1 MFDFIKIREVPKTSW
16 SSEETFNLKP
26 RLKTLMALVIGLIL
40 FGLGEA
46 LLVTSQIGVSPW
58 TALAQGLA
66 NVSELDLGLTTFLIS
81 VFVLFLWIPL
91 KQKPGIGTI
100 LNAIIISLVLHY
112 AIPFL
117 PVFEENFLRLI
128 QAFLG
133 VFITGIGGGI
143 YLIANLGPGARDG
156 LMTGLQRVTNFPIAW
171 VRSIIELT
179 VLTIGWWL
187 GGVIGLGTIIF
198 ALGIG
203 PCLALSLKIFG
214 SSKSQTDLCPKI

>member
-1 MFDFIKIREVPKTSW
+1 MFDFIKIGEVPKTSW

-26 RLKTLMALVIGLIL
+26 KLKTLMALVAGLIL

-46 LLVTSQIGVSPW
+46 LLVSSQIGVSPW

-66 NVSELDLGLTTFLIS
+66 NFSELGLGLTTFLIS
-81 VFVLFLWIPL
+81 IFVLFLWIPL
-91 KQKPGIGTI
+91 KQKPGIGTV
-100 LNAIIISLVLHY
+100 LNAIIISIVLHF
-112 AIPFL
+112 AIPSL
-117 PVFEENFLRLI
+117 PVFEENLLRLI
-128 QAFLG
+128 QAILG

-156 LMTGLQRVTNFPIAW
+156 LMTGLQRVTKFPIAW
-171 VRSIIELT
+171 IRSTIELT

-187 GGVIGLGTIIF
+187 GGVVGLGTVIF

-203 PCLALSLKIFG
+203 PCLAISLKIF
-214 SSKSQTDLCPKI
+214 SSSNSQSGH

>member
-1 MFDFIKIREVPKTSW
+1 MFDFIKIGQVPKTSW
-16 SSEETFNLKP
+16 SSEETLNFKP
-26 RLKTLMALVIGLIL
+26 RLKTLTALVLGLVL
-40 FGLGEA
+40 FGFGEA
-46 LLVTSQIGVSPW
+46 LLVASQIGVSPW
-58 TALAQGLA
+58 TALGQGLS
-66 NVSELDLGLTTFLIS
+66 NVLGLGLGLTTFLIS
-81 VFVLFLWIPL
+81 IVVLFLWIPL
-91 KQKPGIGTI
+91 KQKPGIGTC

-117 PVFEENFLRLI
+117 PIFEENMFRLG
-128 QAFLG
+128 QAILG

-171 VRSIIELT
+171 VRSCIEIS
-179 VLTIGWWL
+179 VLTIGWWF

-203 PCLALSLKIFG
+203 PCLAISLTIFG
-214 SSKSQTDLCPKI
+214 TRKSKR

>member
-1 MFDFIKIREVPKTSW
+1 MFDFVKIGEVPKTSW
-16 SSEETFNLKP
+16 SSEDTFNLKP
-26 RLKTLMALVIGLIL
+26 RLKTLMALAIGLIL

-58 TALAQGLA
+58 TALAQGLT
-66 NVSELDLGLTTFLIS
+66 NVSEMDLGLSTFLIS
-81 VFVLFLWIPL
+81 VFVLFLWVPL

-117 PVFEENFLRLI
+117 PIFQEKFLRLI
-128 QAFLG
+128 QAVLG

-171 VRSIIELT
+171 VRSSIELT

-203 PCLALSLKIFG
+203 PCLAFSLRIFG
-214 SSKSQTDLCPKI
+214 SSKSRSGF

>member
-1 MFDFIKIREVPKTSW
+1 MFDFIKIGEVPKTSW

-26 RLKTLMALVIGLIL
+26 KLKTLMALVAGLIL

-46 LLVTSQIGVSPW
+46 LLVSSQMGVSPW

-66 NVSELDLGLTTFLIS
+66 NSSELGLGLTTFLIS
-81 VFVLFLWIPL
+81 IFVLFLWIPL
-91 KQKPGIGTI
+91 KQKPGIGTV
-100 LNAIIISLVLHY
+100 LNAIIISIVLHF
-112 AIPFL
+112 AIPSL
-117 PVFEENFLRLI
+117 PVFEENLLRLI
-128 QAFLG
+128 QAILG

-156 LMTGLQRVTNFPIAW
+156 LMTGLQRVTKFPIAW
-171 VRSIIELT
+171 IRSTIELT

-187 GGVIGLGTIIF
+187 GGVVGLGTVIF

-203 PCLALSLKIFG
+203 PCLAISLKIF
-214 SSKSQTDLCPKI
+214 SSSNSQSGH

>member
-1 MFDFIKIREVPKTSW
+1 MFDFVKIGEVPKTSW
-16 SSEETFNLKP
+16 SSEDTFNLKP

-58 TALAQGLA
+58 TALAQGLT

-81 VFVLFLWIPL
+81 LFVLFLWIPL
-91 KQKPGIGTI
+91 KQKPGLGTI

-112 AIPFL
+112 AIPSL

-128 QAFLG
+128 QAILG

-171 VRSIIELT
+171 VRNTIELT
-179 VLTIGWWL
+179 VLTAGWWL
-187 GGVIGLGTIIF
+187 GGVIGVGTIIF
-198 ALGIG
+198 AFGIG

-214 SSKSQTDLCPKI
+214 SGKSQIDL

>member
-1 MFDFIKIREVPKTSW
+1 MFEFIKIGEVPKTSW

-26 RLKTLMALVIGLIL
+26 RLKTLMALVVGLIL

-58 TALAQGLA
+58 TALGQGLA
-66 NVSELDLGLTTFLIS
+66 NVSELSLGLTTFLIS

-91 KQKPGIGTI
+91 KQKPGIGTV
-100 LNAIIISLVLHY
+100 LNAVIISLVLHY
-112 AIPFL
+112 VIPFL
-117 PVFEENFLRLI
+117 PVFEENFLSLI
-128 QAFLG
+128 QAILG

-171 VRSIIELT
+171 VRSSIELT

-187 GGVIGLGTIIF
+187 GGIIGIGTIIF

-203 PCLALSLKIFG
+203 PCLAISLKIFVSTKVQSG
-214 SSKSQTDLCPKI
+214 Q

>member
-26 RLKTLMALVIGLIL
+26 RLQTLMALVVGLIL

-58 TALAQGLA
+58 TALGQGLA

-91 KQKPGIGTI
+91 KQKPGIGTV

-117 PVFEENFLRLI
+117 PVFQETFLRLI
-128 QAFLG
+128 QAILG

-171 VRSIIELT
+171 VRSSIELT

-203 PCLALSLKIFG
+203 PCLAISLKVFG
-214 SSKSQTDLCPKI
+214 SSKSQGGH

>member
-1 MFDFIKIREVPKTSW
+1 MFSFIKIGEVPKTSW
-16 SSEETFNLKP
+16 SSEDPFNLKP
-26 RLKTLMALVIGLIL
+26 RLKTLMALAIGLIL

-46 LLVTSQIGVSPW
+46 LLVTSQMGVSPW
-58 TALAQGLA
+58 TALAQGLT
-66 NVSELDLGLTTFLIS
+66 NVFELDLGLTTFLIS
-81 VFVLFLWIPL
+81 LFVLFLWIPL

-171 VRSIIELT
+171 VRSTIELT

-187 GGVIGLGTIIF
+187 GGVIGFGTIIF

-214 SSKSQTDLCPKI
+214 SSK

>member
-26 RLKTLMALVIGLIL
+26 RLQTLMALVVGLIL

-66 NVSELDLGLTTFLIS
+66 NVSELGLGLTTFLIS

-91 KQKPGIGTI
+91 KQKPGIGTV
-100 LNAIIISLVLHY
+100 LNAIIISLVLHF

-117 PVFEENFLRLI
+117 PIFEENFLR
-128 QAFLG
+128 
-133 VFITGIGGGI
+133 
-143 YLIANLGPGARDG
+143 
-156 LMTGLQRVTNFPIAW
+156 
-171 VRSIIELT
+171 
-179 VLTIGWWL
+179 
-187 GGVIGLGTIIF
+187 
-198 ALGIG
+198 
-203 PCLALSLKIFG
+203 
-214 SSKSQTDLCPKI
+214 

>member
-1 MFDFIKIREVPKTSW
+1 MFEFIKIGEVPKTSW

-26 RLKTLMALVIGLIL
+26 RLKTLMALAVGLIL

-58 TALAQGLA
+58 TALGQGLA
-66 NVSELDLGLTTFLIS
+66 NVSELSLGLTTFLIS

-100 LNAIIISLVLHY
+100 LNAVIISLVLHY

-128 QAFLG
+128 QAILG

-171 VRSIIELT
+171 VRSSIELT

-187 GGVIGLGTIIF
+187 GGIIGIGTIIF

-203 PCLALSLKIFG
+203 PCLAISLKIFVSTKVQSG
-214 SSKSQTDLCPKI
+214 Q

>member
-1 MFDFIKIREVPKTSW
+1 MFDFIKIGEVPKTSW

-26 RLKTLMALVIGLIL
+26 RLKTLMALVVGLIL

-58 TALAQGLA
+58 TALGQGLA
-66 NVSELDLGLTTFLIS
+66 NVSELSLGLTTFLIS

-100 LNAIIISLVLHY
+100 LNAVIISLVLHY

-128 QAFLG
+128 QAILG

-171 VRSIIELT
+171 VRSSIELT

-187 GGVIGLGTIIF
+187 GGIIGIGTIIF

-203 PCLALSLKIFG
+203 PCLAISLKIFVSTKVQSG
-214 SSKSQTDLCPKI
+214 Q

>member
-26 RLKTLMALVIGLIL
+26 RLQTLMALVVGLIL

-58 TALAQGLA
+58 TALGQGLA
-66 NVSELDLGLTTFLIS
+66 NVSELGLGLTTFLIS
-81 VFVLFLWIPL
+81 LFVLFLWIPL
-91 KQKPGIGTI
+91 KQKPGVGTV

-112 AIPFL
+112 VIPFL

-128 QAFLG
+128 QAILG

-156 LMTGLQRVTNFPIAW
+156 LMTGLQRITNFPIAW
-171 VRSIIELT
+171 IRSSIEIT

-203 PCLALSLKIFG
+203 PCLAISLKIFG
-214 SSKSQTDLCPKI
+214 SSKV